1 MTTASTLL
9 NSTMP
14 RDLRGGGPADA
25 GAGKTYDVDP
35 AAVERLKA
43 HIAAKQAAPPVASPT
58 AVPAVRRRAEPEP
71 AEAAPAVAEPVEP
84 TTLYPTAV
92 IKAAKEQEQANGRR
106 NLAKVLTDD
115 VLAIWDRWNNDGMS
129 MNAISQ
135 KTNNGLIE
143 LAQSEVGRYLRR
155 YRERLDVA
163 QLDAFPEPVTQSA
176 AETVTETAAPAPP
189 TSPGRK
195 AVVVKKAVIEPQPE
209 PEPAADVRA
218 QTPAPEPA
226 APVIEPAPETT
237 PVTVEAETP
246 LPKPEIEPLET
257 AVEPFA
263 PQRPENLPPWLDRQW
278 APPPA
283 PRPGDALGALVQLLN
298 DERITVKG
306 SVKLNVEIEFG
317 G

>member
-58 AVPAVRRRAEPEP
+58 AVPAVHRKEPEP
-71 AEAAPAVAEPVEP
+71 AEAAPALPEPAKRP
-84 TTLYPTAV
+84 TLYPTPVVEAV
-92 IKAAKEQEQANGRR
+92 KAQKGSQRR
-106 NLAKVLTDD
+106 KLSKILTDD
-115 VLAIWDRWNNDGMS
+115 VLAIWDGWHKSGMS
-129 MNAISQ
+129 MKDIGKKA
-135 KTNNGLIE
+135 NNGLLTIS
-143 LAQSEVGRYLRR
+143 QSQVSAYLGR
-155 YRERLDVA
+155 YRERREIV
-163 QLDAFPEPVTQSA
+163 QLDNFPEPTVQPV
-176 AETVTETAAPAPP
+176 AETAVTEEPET
-189 TSPGRK
+189 
-195 AVVVKKAVIEPQPE
+195 AVIEPVLE
-209 PEPAADVRA
+209 PVAAADVRA

-283 PRPGDALGALVQLLN
+283 PRPGDALATLAALVN
-298 DERITVKG
+298 DQSLRIRG
-306 SVKLNVEIEFG
+306 SVKLNLEIEFG
-317 G
+317 D

>member
-1 MTTASTLL
+1 
-9 NSTMP
+9 MP

-43 HIAAKQAAPPVASPT
+43 HIAAKQAAPPVASPP

-71 AEAAPAVAEPVEP
+71 AEAAPALPEPADP
-84 TTLYPTAV
+84 ATLYPTAV
-92 IKAAKEQEQANGRR
+92 IAAAKEQEQANGRR

-163 QLDAFPEPVTQSA
+163 QLDAFPEPVT
-176 AETVTETAAPAPP
+176 ETAAPP

-195 AVVVKKAVIEPQPE
+195 AVVVKKAVIAEPETAVVEPQPE

-246 LPKPEIEPLET
+246 LPKPEIEALET
-257 AVEPFA
+257 AVAPFA

-283 PRPGDALGALVQLLN
+283 PRPGDALATLAALVN
-298 DERITVKG
+298 DQSLRIRG
-306 SVKLNVEIEFG
+306 SVKLNLEIEFG
-317 G
+317 D

>member
-14 RDLRGGGPADA
+14 RDLSGGGPADA

-58 AVPAVRRRAEPEP
+58 AVPTVRRKEPEA
-71 AEAAPAVAEPVEP
+71 AEAAPALPGPADPA
-84 TTLYPTAV
+84 TLYPAAV
-92 IKAAKEQEQANGRR
+92 IEAAKEQEQANGRR

-135 KTNNGLIE
+135 KANNGLIE
-143 LAQSEVGRYLRR
+143 LMRPDVARYLRR
-155 YRERLDVA
+155 YRERQEIA
-163 QLDAFPEPVTQSA
+163 QLDNFPEPTVQPV
-176 AETVTETAAPAPP
+176 AETAVAFNRTD
-189 TSPGRK
+189 PGRK
-195 AVVVKKAVIEPQPE
+195 AVVVKKADIAEPETAVIEPDPE
-209 PEPAADVRA
+209 PVVAADVRA
-218 QTPAPEPA
+218 QTPAAEPDTAVIPAQA
-226 APVIEPAPETT
+226 AP
-237 PVTVEAETP
+237 P

-257 AVEPFA
+257 AVSPFT
-263 PQRPENLPPWLDRQW
+263 PQRPENLPPWPDRQW

-283 PRPGDALGALVQLLN
+283 PRPGDALATLAALVN
-298 DERITVKG
+298 NEKIRVRG
-306 SVKLNVEIEFG
+306 SVKLNLEIEFG
-317 G
+317 E

>member
-1 MTTASTLL
+1 MSTASTLL

-35 AAVERLKA
+35 TAVERLKA

-58 AVPAVRRRAEPEP
+58 AVPTVRRKEPEP
-71 AEAAPAVAEPVEP
+71 AEAAPALPEP
-84 TTLYPTAV
+84 TDPATLYPTAV
-92 IKAAKEQEQANGRR
+92 IEAAKEQEQANGRR

-155 YRERLDVA
+155 YRERLEEGA
-163 QLDAFPEPVTQSA
+163 MGSLPQP
-176 AETVTETAAPAPP
+176 ETAVTPPAPP
-189 TSPGRK
+189 PTPKAQRGTSPGRK
-195 AVVVKKAVIEPQPE
+195 AVVVKQAVIAEPETAVIEPVA
-209 PEPAADVRA
+209 AADVRA

-226 APVIEPAPETT
+226 APVTA

-257 AVEPFA
+257 AVAPFA

-283 PRPGDALGALVQLLN
+283 PRPGDALAALASLVNNEQL
-298 DERITVKG
+298 RIKG
-306 SVKLNVEIEFG
+306 SVKLNLEIEFG
-317 G
+317 D